1 VAGNSNSDGKTQV
14 LVTPARS
21 GALKTPSPP
30 HQLAPSAANED
41 WRRIL
46 TAIRSSKW
54 LVIGITTV
62 GTLAGVVASHFLKP
76 SYEAHATVWV
86 EIPDPREATRGQG
99 PIQQGQLFDT
109 PTGWLDLLRSHVV
122 LDEVARDWRLY
133 LDPKYAADT
142 GAFSTVAI
150 GGDLRAGHYRLEWDR
165 AGRFRLRDVDENV
178 VLQEG
183 AVGEPVGALIGL
195 SWTPPAT
202 AVRPGGSIDFNLSTV
217 TEAGQKLSEE
227 LRIRAAQDG
236 NFVTIARRG
245 ANSLK
250 TTGIV
255 NAVAERFVAAAA
267 DLKRQRLKELTA
279 ILQDQLNHAETNL
292 RTAEAALTAFR
303 VHNAVR
309 PSEGPAQGPDGRRI
323 TADPTYASYIDLQVG
338 IDELRRDH
346 AAIARVL
353 IHAADSG
360 VAVDQLA
367 MIGAVQHSS
376 ELTAALKELTDRRAD
391 LRAMRFRYADAYPPL
406 RRLAAQVDTLSQHV
420 IPNLARAV
428 MTGMTAREHELTQ
441 QRDSIARDLR
451 TAPPVALNEI
461 RLARDQTNAEQ
472 LFSNLQ
478 QRYENARLA
487 EVSTLPDVRILERA
501 VAPSKPTSNTAPLLI
516 IAALLA
522 SFGGGVAGAVVRERM
537 DPKVRYPDQVTH
549 AMSLPILGAVPHV
562 RQTVGKRE
570 SLGKYRGPEADAE
583 DGAKAVEALR
593 GIRLNVHHAAGAV
606 GPLLITVTSPGRGE
620 GKSFV
625 SANLAYAFSAV
636 GYRTL
641 LIDGDVRLGG
651 LHRPLRGIRR
661 PGLTDILAGRIP
673 AEAAVQGTQHDH
685 LWFIGAGSRM
695 HRGPELLCSDGM
707 PRLLAG
713 FRPSYDVILVDSAP
727 LAAGVDPYALG
738 AATGNV
744 LLVLRTGVTDRG
756 LAEAKVEM
764 LHRLPLRVLGAVLN
778 DVRPGTAYT
787 YYSYSLQGYEV
798 WEEDPEG
805 SASKMLISES
815 QPTGAGAGAGAGN
828 GGARGS

>member
-1 VAGNSNSDGKTQV
+1 VASNSNSDGKTPV

-21 GALKTPSPP
+21 NAVKHAAPP
-30 HQLAPSAANED
+30 PQGLPPSATED

-46 TAIRSSKW
+46 SAIRSSKW
-54 LVIGITTV
+54 LVIGVTTA
-62 GTLAGVVASHFLKP
+62 GTLAGLVGARLLKP
-76 SYEAHATVWV
+76 SYEARATVWV
-86 EIPDPREATRGQG
+86 EIPDPRDATREKG
-99 PIQQGQLFDT
+99 PIQQGQLFET
-109 PTGWLDLLRSHVV
+109 STSWLDLLRSHVV
-122 LDEVARDWRLY
+122 VDSVARDWRLY
-133 LDPKYAADT
+133 LEPKSAADT
-142 GAFSTVAI
+142 AALTTVTI
-150 GGDLRAGHYRLEWDR
+150 SGDVRPGRYRLEWDR
-165 AGRFRLRDVDENV
+165 AGKFRLRDLQEDV

-183 AVGEPVGALIGL
+183 GVGDPVGAIIGL
-195 SWTPPAT
+195 GWTPPAS
-202 AVRPGGSIDFNLSTV
+202 AVRPGGNVDFKLSTV
-217 TEAGQKLSEE
+217 TEAGQKLGAE

-236 NFVTIARRG
+236 NFITIARRG
-245 ANSLK
+245 ADPAR

-279 ILQDQLNHAETNL
+279 ILRDQLDHSQANL
-292 RTAEAALTAFR
+292 RTAEAALTTFR

-323 TADPTYASYIDLQVG
+323 TADPTYASYIDLQVSL
-338 IDELRRDH
+338 DELQRDRT
-346 AAIARVL
+346 AIARVL
-353 IHAADSG
+353 THAADSG

-376 ELTAALKELTDRRAD
+376 ELTAALKELTDRQAD
-391 LRAMRFRYADAYPPL
+391 LRAMRFRYADSYQPL
-406 RRLAAQVDTLSQHV
+406 RRLSAQVDTLSQHV

-428 MTGMTAREHELTQ
+428 MTGMTARERVLTQ

-451 TAPPVALNEI
+451 TAPPVALSEI

-478 QRYENARLA
+478 QRYEEARLA

-501 VAPSKPTSNTAPLLI
+501 VPPSRPTSNTAPLLI
-516 IAALLA
+516 IAALLT
-522 SFGGGVAGAVVRERM
+522 SFGAGVAGAVVRERA
-537 DPKVRYPDQVTH
+537 DPKVRYPDHVTH
-549 AMSLPILGAVPHV
+549 TMGLPILGAVPHV
-562 RQTVGKRE
+562 RQTPGKRE

-606 GPLLITVTSPGRGE
+606 GPLLITITSPGRGE

-661 PGLTDILAGRIP
+661 PGLTDILANRIP
-673 AEAAVQGTQHDH
+673 AAAAVQTTAHDR
-685 LWFIGAGSRM
+685 LWFVGAGSRM
-695 HRGPELLCSDGM
+695 HRGPELLCSDGV
-707 PRLLAG
+707 PQLLNG
-713 FRPSYDVILVDSAP
+713 FRSSYDVILVDSAP

-744 LLVLRTGVTDRG
+744 LLVMRTGVTDRG

-778 DVRPGTAYT
+778 DVRPGTAYS
-787 YYSYSLQGYEV
+787 YYSYSLEGYEV
-798 WEEDPEG
+798 WEEDPQG
-805 SASKMLISES
+805 AASKMLISEP
-815 QPTGAGAGAGAGN
+815 QPSGAGN
-828 GGARGS
+828 GAKGGATS